1 MNREFWDE
9 RYGQRFESY
18 GSEPNDFLRSVA
30 DRLPEGPVLCL
41 AEGEGRNA
49 VFLAERGHAVTAV
62 DLSPVGLANAAALAE
77 ERGVALETIEAD
89 LADYDPGVGHWA
101 AIVSIWAHV
110 PPAVRGPLHARC
122 VRALK
127 PGGAFVLEA
136 YTPRQLDC
144 PGVGGPPTMELLM
157 TPEILR
163 VELTGLRF
171 ELCHEVERDVDEGR
185 YHHGPSATV
194 QVLAFAPE

>member
-30 DRLPEGPVLCL
+30 DRLPAGPVLCL

-49 VFLAERGHAVTAV
+49 VFLAERGHSVTAV
-62 DLSPVGLANAAALAE
+62 DLSPTGLANAATLAE
-77 ERGVALETIEAD
+77 ERGVALETIEAN
-89 LADYDPGVGHWA
+89 LADFDPGVGQWA

-110 PPAVRGPLHARC
+110 PPAIRGPLHARC
-122 VRALK
+122 AKALK
-127 PGGAFVLEA
+127 AGGAFVLEA

-144 PGVGGPPTMELLM
+144 PGVGGPPAAELLM
-157 TPEILR
+157 TPESLR

-171 ELCHEVERDVDEGR
+171 ETCHEVERDISEGR
-185 YHHGPSATV
+185 YHAGLSATV